1 MSRRSDL
8 VAFAALTL
16 IFSYMLSIGATFN
29 GILQPEM
36 HITAL
41 GILGLSGGVWLILH
55 RVRGWQWHQSIWDV
69 VFLGW
74 GIVFAIATLAN
85 LDQLRRMSIGFW
97 YVGVY
102 VAVWYL
108 LTDLLANR
116 VIRPE
121 TLLDALLM
129 SGVIILIFGYVQL
142 IVALRQP
149 GTTLMSVPRLVSTL
163 GNPNALGAVLVVM
176 IPVAIAR
183 AFAVRQRI
191 PRVILLIYG
200 GLALLLL
207 ALSGSRGAYLGAF
220 ASLVTLVALF
230 AIHLGILARWSTL
243 AGRWRAMIIGSGIGF
258 VLLSLVMGIFLIR
271 SLNAPGRSA
280 DLRTFIYEG
289 ALQTFA
295 AQPLTGSGLF
305 TFGLELMTRESS
317 PPVQIHAHAHNA
329 VLHIMAE
336 LGLPGLLIL
345 LVTLALALWMARRN
359 WQVTQVHTRLGLI
372 AGVSAVVGFGVHHLL
387 DLPAMM
393 PAVALSGL
401 IVWIVTVTPAA
412 PIPMQA
418 RWRVL
423 GHPVGISI
431 LLLALLITG
440 FWSSQIYTDYVRIL
454 KEAAGSQNYIAA
466 AQQMNRVVEADPG
479 LALYSYEQAF
489 LYGMGAVAGDPSA
502 TASGIAAYEHFLRLE
517 PANVV
522 ALTNLSALYWQ
533 AGQIQFAVETL
544 DRAMAGAPES
554 WQLVMLRR
562 RYAEALGDTAI
573 VRAMTE
579 RISTLNPDVLLLPEI
594 GQLPDESIE
603 VSVPARFSLR
613 LVAGEL
619 EAAALSWRDFA
630 DPDPIRGSVLSALLK
645 LAEGEGSA
653 AEMLLNEVSS
663 LARTPPAHSW
673 VQILDA
679 QIALRNGDNT
689 AARNALVM
697 ARTNLQGHPF
707 DADWA
712 LGVNYA
718 YAQFLRLMIERQFIP
733 QVNYVDDDPV
743 LLFWID
749 QLERALT

>member
-41 GILGLSGGVWLILH
+41 VILGLSGGVWLILH

-116 VIRPE
+116 GIRRE

-129 SGVIILIFGYVQL
+129 SGVIVLIFGYLQL

-176 IPVAIAR
+176 IPIAFAR
-183 AFAVRQRI
+183 ALAVRQRI

-200 GLALLLL
+200 GLALVLLV
-207 ALSGSRGAYLGAF
+207 LSGSRGAFLGAF
-220 ASLVTLVALF
+220 ASLVTLGALF
-230 AIHLGILARWSTL
+230 AIHVGILARWSTL
-243 AGRWRAMIIGSGIGF
+243 ADRWRVMIIGSGVGF

-317 PPVQIHAHAHNA
+317 PPVQVHAHAHNA

-336 LGLPGLLIL
+336 LGSPGLLIL
-345 LVTLALALWMARRN
+345 LVTLAVALWMVRRN
-359 WQVTQVHTRLGLI
+359 WQATQSHNRLGLI

-401 IVWIVTVTPAA
+401 IVWIVTVTPAESTR
-412 PIPMQA
+412 MQA

-423 GHPVGISI
+423 GHPVGMAT
-431 LLLALLITG
+431 LWLALLITG
-440 FWSSQIYTDYVRIL
+440 FWSSQIYADYVRIL
-454 KEAAGSQNYIAA
+454 KEAAASQNYIAA
-466 AQQMNRVVEADPG
+466 AEEMGRLVDADPA

-489 LYGMGAVAGDPSA
+489 LYGMGAVAGDPSVI
-502 TASGIAAYEHFLRLE
+502 ASGIAAYEHFLGLE

-533 AGQIQFAVETL
+533 AGQIQVAVETL
-544 DRAMAGAPES
+544 DRALTGAPES
-554 WQLVMLRR
+554 WQLALLRR
-562 RYAEALGDTAI
+562 RYALEQGDTAL

-579 RISTLNPDVLLLPEI
+579 RISVLSSDALLLPEI
-594 GQLPDESIE
+594 GQLPDEAIE

-613 LVAGEL
+613 LAAGDL
-619 EAAALSWRDFA
+619 EAAALGWRDFA
-630 DPDPIRGSVLSALLK
+630 DPDTIRGLALSALLK
-645 LAEGEGSA
+645 LAEGEGGA
-653 AEMLLNEVSS
+653 AETLLNEIAD
-663 LARTPPAHSW
+663 LARTPSDQAW
-673 VQILDA
+673 MQVVEA
-679 QIALRNGDNT
+679 QTALRDGDHT
-689 AARNALVM
+689 VARSALVI
-697 ARTNLQGHPF
+697 ARTSLQGHPF
-707 DADWA
+707 DADWG

-749 QLERALT
+749 QLEQALT

>member
-1 MSRRSDL
+1 
-8 VAFAALTL
+8 
-16 IFSYMLSIGATFN
+16 MLSIGATFN

-55 RVRGWQWHQSIWDV
+55 RVRGWQWHQSIWNV

-116 VIRPE
+116 VIRRE

-176 IPVAIAR
+176 IPVAFAR
-183 AFAVRQRI
+183 ALAVRQRI

-401 IVWIVTVTPAA
+401 IVWIVTVTPAG
-412 PIPMQA
+412 PTPMQA

-454 KEAAGSQNYIAA
+454 KEAAGSQNYVAA
-466 AQQMNRVVEADPG
+466 AQQMDRVIEADPA
-479 LALYSYEQAF
+479 LALYAYEQAF
-489 LYGMGAVAGDPSA
+489 LYGMGAAGNSDA
-502 TASGIAAYEHFLRLE
+502 LTGGIAAYERFLGLE
-517 PANVV
+517 PTNVV

-533 AGQIQFAVETL
+533 AGQIQVAVETL
-544 DRAMAGAPES
+544 DRAMAGAPDS
-554 WQLVMLRR
+554 WQLALLRR
-562 RYAEALGDTAI
+562 RYALEQGDTAV

-579 RISTLNPDVLLLPEI
+579 HISVLSSDSLLLPEI

-603 VSVPARFSLR
+603 LSVPARFSLR
-613 LVAGEL
+613 LAAGDL
-619 EAAALSWRDFA
+619 EKAALGWSDFA
-630 DPDPIRGSVLSALLK
+630 DPDPIRGLALSALLK
-645 LAEGEGSA
+645 LAEGEGDA
-653 AEMLLNEVSS
+653 AETVLNEIAGQ
-663 LARTPPAHSW
+663 ARTPSDQAW
-673 VQILDA
+673 MQVVEA

-689 AARNALVM
+689 AVRNAVVI

-733 QVNYVDDDPV
+733 QVNYVDDDPI